1 MLSSSIAAHSTLGV
15 FATAR
20 GVRRTATSP
29 STSSPSSS
37 SSSSGASWLSVSSRH
52 AHRRHL
58 ATVAAPGGSSSR
70 VAHGLSAAAV
80 TPPLYYMSGDGKME
94 QYRPGMDVTPV
105 AKKPEVPEPPPVARS
120 VLEAAAAAKLI
131 AKPGAVSIPH
141 AVSADTIAAL
151 SDAAVGAANMP
162 FSVLMWRSVAA
173 GVFVG
178 LGGILCASLGGDVP
192 GMAMA
197 NPGAARFL
205 FGAIGFP
212 VSIFLVTTLGGLAF
226 TGSLVAV
233 GCAWLAPLQFTHG
246 ATKSRQ
252 VLSIEEGLRVLGTMF
267 VGNCVGLLGMATM
280 AVAGGMEC
288 VGPCAEIALHKA
300 METGGEAFW
309 RAVGG
314 GILITM
320 AVTQSFAA
328 KSGTEKFMGIWL
340 CISTY
345 VACGWEHGL
354 ANLLFFPIALMSGGA
369 APLGITTGS
378 FIFGNLIPVTIGN
391 MVGGFSLAVALI
403 GVHAATAPAP
413 AAGAGAAAGAGGSP
427 GLSLPALTLPN
438 ISVPGNLGN
447 LVGTLGLA
455 AALGASIYGPG
466 QPATP
471 GYPAAAASATM
482 AQRTAAPA

>member
-1 MLSSSIAAHSTLGV
+1 MFSITAHSTLGV
-15 FATAR
+15 FAAQVGAAGAPRRAASTAARQVRVRVPSIQPGNRCVAPTAR
-20 GVRRTATSP
+20 QGRGYINGVAV
-29 STSSPSSS
+29 SSPPAALTRD
-37 SSSSGASWLSVSSRH
+37 GARPLFYLSPDGQVQEYDPQVHKDVSLP
-52 AHRRHL
+52 AK
-58 ATVAAPGGSSSR
+58 
-70 VAHGLSAAAV
+70 AV
-80 TPPLYYMSGDGKME
+80 DPAS
-94 QYRPGMDVTPV
+94 
-105 AKKPEVPEPPPVARS
+105 
-120 VLEAAAAAKLI
+120 KLI
-131 AKPGAVSIPH
+131 AKPGTVGIPH
-141 AVSADTIAAL
+141 AASADTIAAL
-151 SDAAVGAANMP
+151 ADAAVGASNMS
-162 FSVLMWRSVAA
+162 FTVLMWRSFIA
-173 GVFVG
+173 GIFIG
-178 LGGILCASLGGDVP
+178 FGGILCASLGGDVP
-192 GMAMA
+192 AMAMA
-197 NPGAARFL
+197 NPGMARFL

-212 VSIFLVTTLGGLAF
+212 LSIFLVTTLGGLAF

-354 ANLLFFPIALMSGGA
+354 ANLLFFPVALMSGGA
-369 APLGITTGS
+369 AQYGITTGS
-378 FIFGNLIPVTIGN
+378 FIFGNLWPVTIGN
-391 MVGGFSLAVALI
+391 IVGGFFLAYMLCSI
-403 GVHAATAPAP
+403 HAPP
-413 AAGAGAAAGAGGSP
+413 KP
-427 GLSLPALTLPN
+427 
-438 ISVPGNLGN
+438 
-447 LVGTLGLA
+447 
-455 AALGASIYGPG
+455 
-466 QPATP
+466 
-471 GYPAAAASATM
+471 PAAAN
-482 AQRTAAPA
+482 